1 MYGIR
6 LPTDDNHQPL
16 VTTVEDMASLYLR
29 EVRAIQPQGPYLLGG
44 YCFGGLVAF
53 EMAHRL
59 MTAGEKIA
67 CLALIGTDAPGSPG
81 LPSPGLWLRR
91 HMKALR
97 NLPRRGRPAYIV
109 RRFRNILPEITKRL
123 RLRVRQHIWQICE
136 SNGRQPPVRLRT
148 PEYVCEIAGSKYEP
162 PVLDQGSTVVFACR
176 SQQALAPAD
185 PYRGWR
191 DRVTNGLKF
200 CNLSATT
207 LMAMK
212 EPGVRELAQE
222 LRHIF
227 DESDCG

>member
-1 MYGIR
+1 
-6 LPTDDNHQPL
+6 
-16 VTTVEDMASLYLR
+16 
-29 EVRAIQPQGPYLLGG
+29 
-44 YCFGGLVAF
+44 
-53 EMAHRL
+53 MAHQL
-59 MTAGEKIA
+59 ETAGERIA
-67 CLALIGTDAPGSPG
+67 CLALIGTDAPGSAG

-91 HMKALR
+91 HMKSLR
-97 NLPRRGRPAYIV
+97 NLPRRDWPAYIV
-109 RRFRNILPEITKRL
+109 RRFGNILPEITKRL

-148 PEYVCEIAGSKYEP
+148 PEYVCEIAGSKYES

-207 LMAMK
+207 FMAMK
-212 EPGVRELAQE
+212 EPGVWELAQE
-222 LRHIF
+222 LRQIF
-227 DESDCG
+227 DESNCG